1 MNRRCRKRRIND
13 GVIERWFAVNFS
25 ANDDTYYYYALFGLL
40 NSPTRVILIPRL
52 INRFRHRDVFHRSLL
67 FISHPCQHCKLH
79 DCTVHTHFGLKLIKK
94 NIYLNF
100 MANGGWPF
108 FPHSFS
114 QPIAAQPNTKL
125 QFLSEPTT
133 PFILLRLTPSLL
145 LFVDVFF
152 FYFVE
157 CVCCRRWGNAWNTM
171 PIAAADPSICC
182 YKKCTSYGLWT
193 TAIGPS
199 HIRTFPSYKKFFS
212 MMLINMVKEMWN
224 NFYFDTA
231 GRRTNRLKCWHC
243 RK

>member
-67 FISHPCQHCKLH
+67 FISHSCQHCKLH

-145 LFVDVFF
+145 LFVHVFF
-152 FYFVE
+152 FISSNV
-157 CVCCRRWGNAWNTM
+157 CVAGDEEMHETPCRLQQQIRPFAVIKNLHRMGCGRR
-171 PIAAADPSICC
+171 PS
-182 YKKCTSYGLWT
+182 
-193 TAIGPS
+193 A
-199 HIRTFPSYKKFFS
+199 HRTFAHSQVTKNS
-212 MMLINMVKEMWN
+212 SRW
-224 NFYFDTA
+224 
-231 GRRTNRLKCWHC
+231 CW
-243 RK
+243 